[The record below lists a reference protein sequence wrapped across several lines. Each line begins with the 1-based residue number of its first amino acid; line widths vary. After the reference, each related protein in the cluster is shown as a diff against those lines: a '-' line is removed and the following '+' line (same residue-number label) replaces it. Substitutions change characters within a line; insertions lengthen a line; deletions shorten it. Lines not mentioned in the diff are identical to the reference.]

1 MSLPSRFEP
10 DYFFRSMFA
19 LNGMDRESAVWQ
31 LTNMYTNP
39 AAVRRMITAH
49 KHAKGRWSRD
59 DPAFLLLEMGLI
71 ASTALVWYILPIT
84 PFSLATLVRGLF
96 TLVGFDFLFLGVIFA
111 TCLWF
116 SLNRW
121 GKTAV
126 TAHHSTEDVE
136 WRYCFDV
143 YCNSFIAIIVDI
155 DLGFVLV
162 MILSHLSN
170 RWFFRVLL
178 PNAVIFAGCLH
189 FVFLAVPFTL
199 VIPYVNKVGIMPFVV
214 PLLVALLISL
224 IFSIEGGTHWLH
236 FHFSC

>member
-1 MSLPSRFEP
+1 MALPSRFEP
-10 DYFFRSMFA
+10 DNFFRSVFA

-59 DPAFLLLEMGLI
+59 DPAFLLLEVGLVACVTLI
-71 ASTALVWYILPIT
+71 WYLLPVT
-84 PFSLATLVRGLF
+84 PLAPATLVRGLV
-96 TLVGFDFLFLGVIFA
+96 TLIGFDFLFLGVVFA
-111 TCLWF
+111 TALWF
-116 SLNRW
+116 TLNRW

-126 TAHHSTEDVE
+126 TAHHVPEDVE

-143 YCNSFIAIIVDI
+143 YCNSFIAVIVDI
-155 DLGFVLV
+155 DVGFLLV
-162 MILSHLSN
+162 AILSHFSQ

-178 PNAVIFAGCLH
+178 PNVLLFAGCVH
-189 FVFLAVPFTL
+189 FVLLAVPFTL
-199 VIPYVNKVGIMPFVV
+199 VIPFVNKVGIMPFVV

-224 IFSIEGGTHWLH
+224 VFSVEGGKLWMR